1 VSAVALA
8 VASVVLAAAA
18 RAQAPVVLRGR
29 VIDASTG
36 APLAGAEVRV
46 RGGTEGI
53 ARSEPNGTWRISV
66 MPAARYTVEVRH
78 VGHAPRTVTL
88 PAAAWGGPGGEGAGG
103 TGGTQEGRTTQRR
116 QEGQEGREGREGR
129 AGQARVRDGVELA
142 LTPVPVA
149 LDAVVVTASR
159 RPERAKDAPVP
170 TRVISRSDLERT
182 GASDVGSVLAEQVG
196 VLPTSGHP
204 VGAGVMLQGL
214 DAQRVLV
221 LVDGQPVTGRIAGTF
236 DLSRLPA
243 SMVER
248 VEIVEGPQSTLY
260 GSDAMGGVINI
271 ITRRVPSAGAQAELG
286 ALGGT
291 QGRRDVW
298 AEGSGRVG
306 GSVGY
311 VAELGRRAVEL
322 APGLDE
328 EGGAYARR
336 WDGLAT
342 LRWAAESTFALEA
355 SALVV
360 DEAQRWRTGQL
371 YYFASNRQAG
381 SRVGAVWER
390 GGERLAPT
398 LSLSEYRHTPRRG
411 TSPTPPTGAGGL
423 ERQRRMAADLLYAS
437 GAPSRRVD
445 AGVQLVRE
453 EIRASDVRAHDRA
466 LWTAEP
472 FVQATLGLGAVRLV
486 PGVRL
491 SWNEQW
497 GTHWTPRLATLWRP
511 VPPLALRASIGAG
524 FRAPDFKELYLAW
537 VNDVPG
543 SPYAVR
549 GNPALRPETSRNLTA
564 SAEWAGE
571 HFSAHVQV
579 YENRVADFIETRLV
593 GDSSG
598 FAVYTYDNIDR
609 ARTRGVELDV
619 TVIAGG
625 VQLDGG
631 YGYLDAVWRSTGE
644 PLLGRPRHSARLGLA
659 YTTPLGQRL
668 SLTGLFTGRAPVAR
682 GADSVTARFQSAFT
696 RLDAR
701 LVQPLPR
708 GLELVLGAD
717 NLFDTRP
724 RGWPGASRRHVY
736 AGVRWRLLRGS
747 ASRVNADG
755 DGSPAEGEYEG
766 APARP
771 TDPERVPPADAR
783 APARSGSPPT
793 T

>member
-1 VSAVALA
+1 MSTSRGPVCSGRVRRSLRGVAVLLAAVALPA
-8 VASVVLAAAA
+8 FARAQVSVVLH
-18 RAQAPVVLRGR
+18 GR
-29 VIDASTG
+29 VTDAATR

-46 RGGTEGI
+46 RGGTEGV
-53 ARSEPNGTWRISV
+53 ARSGPNGMWRV
-66 MPAARYTVEVRH
+66 AVLPAARYTVEVRH
-78 VGHAPRTVTL
+78 IGHAPRTVSL
-88 PAAAWGGPGGEGAGG
+88 PAEAV
-103 TGGTQEGRTTQRR
+103 
-116 QEGQEGREGREGR
+116 REAE
-129 AGQARVRDGVELA
+129 RVDVALA
-142 LTPVPVA
+142 PVPVP

-159 RPERAKDAPVP
+159 RPERLEDAPVP
-170 TRVISRSDLERT
+170 TRIISRAEVERT
-182 GASDVGSVLAEQVG
+182 GASDVAGVLARQPA
-196 VLPTSGHP
+196 VLPAGGHP

-221 LVDGQPVTGRIAGTF
+221 LVDGRPVAGRMAGTF

-248 VEIVEGPQSTLY
+248 IEIVQGPQSTLY

-271 ITRRVPSAGAQAELG
+271 ITRRAGAADAQVELT

-291 QGRRDVW
+291 QGRRDVS
-298 AEGSGRVG
+298 AEGSGRLG
-306 GSVGY
+306 DAVGY
-311 VAELGRRAVEL
+311 AAALGRRTVEL

-328 EGGAYARR
+328 ERGAYARR

-342 LRWAAESTFALEA
+342 LRWAPRSTVALEA
-355 SALVV
+355 STFAVE
-360 DEAQRWRTGQL
+360 EAERWRTGQL
-371 YYFASNRQAG
+371 YYFARNRQLGA
-381 SRVGAVWER
+381 RVSAELER
-390 GGERLAPT
+390 GRHHLRPA
-398 LSLSEYRHTPRRG
+398 LSFSEYRHIPARG
-411 TSPTPPTGAGGL
+411 TSPAPPPGAGEL
-423 ERQRRMAADLLYAS
+423 ERQRRAAGELLYSRDAA
-437 GAPSRRVD
+437 GATVD
-445 AGVQLVRE
+445 AGLEVSRE
-453 EIRASDVRAHDRA
+453 EIRASDVRAHDRS
-466 LWTAEP
+466 LWTVEP
-472 FVQATLGLGAVRLV
+472 FTQVTLGVGPVRLV

-497 GTHWTPRLATLWRP
+497 GTHWTPRLAALWRP
-511 VPPLALRASIGAG
+511 LPPLALRASIGAG

-564 SAEWAGE
+564 SAEWAGA
-571 HFSAHVQV
+571 HLSARVQV
-579 YENRVADFIETRLV
+579 YDNRVTDFIETRLV

-598 FAVYTYDNIDR
+598 FAVYTYDNVDR

-619 TVIAGG
+619 AVIAGG

-708 GLELVLGAD
+708 GLELVLGGD
-717 NLFDTRP
+717 NLFDTHP

-736 AGVRWRLLRGS
+736 AGVRWRMLHGS
-747 ASRVNADG
+747 ASRVDADG
-755 DGSPAEGEYEG
+755 DGSPAEGEHEA

-771 TDPERVPPADAR
+771 ADPGHVPPADAR
-783 APARSGSPPT
+783 APARSGTAPT